1 VLSGLPSIAFAIEF
15 FILFVESTKLVT
27 HQALVGEATRMTC
40 SPLATPCWKRTYTF
54 LPCTLHALQPMQS
67 YGKGSTRSFLTQ
79 GAAVISQ
86 SLVEQC
92 SQPRSANWITPSL
105 NKVGRRRFACFIAR
119 KQSGLGGAL
128 FNARIESDGPL
139 WHIKR
144 PEHSHRLRSALSG

>member
-1 VLSGLPSIAFAIEF
+1 
-15 FILFVESTKLVT
+15 
-27 HQALVGEATRMTC
+27 MTC
-40 SPLATPCWKRTYTF
+40 SPLATPCWKRTSRSFPHLARVTTYAELREGKYTF
-54 LPCTLHALQPMQS
+54 V
-67 YGKGSTRSFLTQ
+67 LTQ